1 MVKGQMAAHDERS
14 SETCLNCDINDG
26 VQEDVAGQKKVDPVA
41 LAATLEEA
49 GPPSDGRA

>member
-1 MVKGQMAAHDERS
+1 MVKGQMAAQDERS
-14 SETCLNCDINDG
+14 SETCLHCKITDV
-26 VQEDVAGQKKVDPVA
+26 VQKDVAGQKKVDPVA